1 MSGTIQ
7 EVIGILDR
15 SGSMYGK
22 EKDTVGGINS
32 LLSELKSNYDANSND
47 IIRVSL
53 KLFDHEEQLLW
64 RSRLLSDIDCLN
76 INEFCPRGQTALLDA
91 LGNTLKYFMQKRLL
105 NPEAYTKCLIYLATD
120 GYENCSK
127 IYTRQDIKKMIE
139 TAKTQYNI
147 DVIYL
152 AANQDAILEAGNI
165 GIDANQAIN
174 YAENREN
181 TEAVYRA
188 VGRIASTQRSN
199 TSENIGFTLPE
210 RQASQPAD
218 TNRDNYAFTSP
229 ERRELQ
235 NNYRLHEEP
244 PPIRRQTRH
253 RPVTNVDINA
263 EL

>member
-1 MSGTIQ
+1 MSTTIQ

-22 EKDTVGGINS
+22 EQDTVGGINS
-32 LLSELKSNYDANSND
+32 LLSELKSNYDPNSND

-53 KLFDHEEQLLW
+53 KLFDHEEELLW

-76 INEFCPRGQTALLDA
+76 VNEFVPKGQTALLDA

-127 IYTRQDIKKMIE
+127 IYTREDIKKMIE

-165 GIDANQAIN
+165 GIDAKQAIN
-174 YAENREN
+174 YCENSEN

-188 VGRIASTQRSN
+188 VGRVASTQRSN
-199 TSENIGFTLPE
+199 TSEDIGFTLPE
-210 RQASQPAD
+210 RQASQPSN

-235 NNYRLHEEP
+235 NSHRLLEEP

-253 RPVTNVDINA
+253 RQTTPCDVTSQF
-263 EL
+263 